1 MERTRLRELTHGCHI
16 DYPLHVLFVEMER
29 TRLRELT
36 HCQCSRMTVRD
47 RSRNGAYPIKGIDTN
62 CHHHHFRYHFLVEM
76 ERTRLREL
84 TPISAFVTSPSTI
97 EVEMERTRL
106 RELTRYNISF
116 FFPTNMVEMERTRL
130 RELTHF

>member
-1 MERTRLRELTHGCHI
+1 MRCYRRNGAYPIKGIDTWLPYRLPTACT
-16 DYPLHVLFVEMER
+16 F
-29 TRLRELT
+29 
-36 HCQCSRMTVRD
+36 C
-47 RSRNGAYPIKGIDTN
+47 RNGAYPIKGIDTN

-130 RELTHF
+130 RELTLFLNLMRILSPSQ